1 MKVLVAVKRVVD
13 YKVQIRVKSD
23 NSGVETQNVKMSVN
37 PPDENAIEEAVKL
50 KEQGLASETIA
61 VSIGDEK
68 SQDVLRTSMA
78 MGIDKSILVKTQ
90 NTLEPLAV
98 AKTLMKLIEKEKPD
112 LVFMGKQAI
121 DDDSNQTGQILSALL
136 KWPQGCFISNL
147 KIEGNKVSI
156 SREIDEGIENLETSL
171 PAVLT
176 CDLRLNTPRFASL
189 PNIMKAKKKPLDI
202 IDIDSLGVDTTPRI
216 KTLKVIE
223 PPKRKA
229 GVMVSDVKELVKK
242 LKYEAKV
249 I

>member
-23 NSGVETQNVKMSVN
+23 NTGVETQNVKMSVN
-37 PPDENAIEEAVKL
+37 PPDENAIEEAIKL
-50 KEQGLASETIA
+50 KEQGLASETVA
-61 VSIGDEK
+61 VSVGDEK

-78 MGIDKSILVKTQ
+78 MGIDRSILVKSQ
-90 NTLEPLAV
+90 NILEPLAV
-98 AKTLMKLIEKEKPD
+98 AKTLKKIIEKENPD
-112 LVFMGKQAI
+112 LVLMGKQAI

-136 KWPQGCFISNL
+136 NWPQGCFISNL
-147 KIEGNKVSI
+147 KIEDNKVLI
-156 SREIDEGIENLETSL
+156 SREIDEGIENLETML

-189 PNIMKAKKKPLDI
+189 PNIMKAKKKPIEQINASELG
-202 IDIDSLGVDTTPRI
+202 IDTKPRI
-216 KTLKVIE
+216 EQIKVEE

-229 GVMVSDVKELVKK
+229 GIKVASVEELVQK
-242 LKYEAKV
+242 LKNEAKV

>member
-13 YKVQIRVKSD
+13 YKVQIRVKTD
-23 NSGVETQNVKMSVN
+23 QSGVETENVKMSVN

-50 KEQGLASETIA
+50 KEQGLAQETLA
-61 VSIGDEK
+61 VTIGDDK
-68 SQDVLRTSMA
+68 AQDVLRTSLA
-78 MGIDKSILVKTQ
+78 MGIDRSILVKSP
-90 NTLEPLAV
+90 NSLEPLAV
-98 AKTLMKLIEKEKPD
+98 AKTLSKIIEKENPD
-112 LVFMGKQAI
+112 LVLLGKQAI

-136 KWPQGCFISNL
+136 NWPQACFISDL
-147 KIEGNKVSI
+147 KIEGNKLFI
-156 SREIDEGIENLETSL
+156 SREIDEGIEKLETNL

-189 PNIMKAKKKPLDI
+189 PNIMKAKKKPLDVI
-202 IDIDSLGVDTTPRI
+202 EISTLGIDTNPKI
-216 KTLKVIE
+216 KVLKVEE

-229 GVMVSDVKELVKK
+229 GILVNDVKELVEK

>member
-1 MKVLVAVKRVVD
+1 MAVLVIAEH
-13 YKVQIRVKSD
+13 D
-23 NSGVETQNVKMSVN
+23 NSNLKSSTLNTITAAKKLSDDIHLIILGSN
-37 PPDENAIEEAVKL
+37 IEE
-50 KEQGLASETIA
+50 LAN
-61 VSIGDEK
+61 K

-78 MGIDKSILVKTQ
+78 MGVDRSILVKTQ

-112 LVFMGKQAI
+112 LVLMGKQAI

-156 SREIDEGIENLETSL
+156 SREIDEGLENLETSL

>member
-50 KEQGLASETIA
+50 KESGLATETIA

-78 MGIDKSILVKTQ
+78 MGIDRSILVRSQ
-90 NTLEPLAV
+90 NTIEPLAI
-98 AKTLMKLIEKEKPD
+98 AKTLKKIIETEQPE
-112 LVFMGKQAI
+112 LVLMGKQAI

-136 KWPQGCFISNL
+136 NWPQGCFISNL
-147 KIEGNKVSI
+147 KIENNKVLI

-171 PAVLT
+171 PAILT

-202 IDIDSLGVDTTPRI
+202 IDIENLDIDTSPKIQTI
-216 KTLKVIE
+216 KVVE

-229 GVMVSDVKELVKK
+229 GIMVNDVKELVQK

>member
-1 MKVLVAVKRVVD
+1 MKVLVPIKRVVD
-13 YKVQIRVKSD
+13 YNVKVRAKSD
-23 NSGVETQNVKMSVN
+23 ETGPDLANVKMAIN
-37 PPDENAIEEAVKL
+37 PFCEIAVEEAVRL
-50 KEQGLASETIA
+50 KESGQAEEVIA
-61 VSIGDEK
+61 VSIGNSATQE
-68 SQDVLRTSMA
+68 QLRTALALGADRAILVETDIETEPLSVA
-78 MGIDKSILVKTQ
+78 KLLKSIVD
-90 NTLEPLAV
+90 
-98 AKTLMKLIEKEKPD
+98 KEEPD
-112 LVFMGKQAI
+112 LIILGKQAI

-136 KWPQGCFISNL
+136 NWPQGCFISNL
-147 KIEGNKVSI
+147 KIENNKVFI

-189 PNIMKAKKKPLDI
+189 PNIMKAKKKPLET
-202 IDIDSLGVDTTPRI
+202 IDIDTLGIDTSSKI

-229 GVMVSDVKELVKK
+229 GIMVNDVKELVQK